1 MQSSVEGLLLED
13 RSRLMLALKRP
24 PFNSGRTCVPLP
36 WESCK
41 PVHFAAPAPAAP
53 HRLSVDLR
61 RFPWIRPLAA
71 DYAETFEPLAPFF
84 AGNPANADAWDA
96 AIARAQAYP
105 RHRAEIAS
113 VVAAQQR
120 RRGAPDAA
128 RAAAQGLSQPDTV
141 AILTGQQAGLF
152 GGPQFT
158 LLKALTALQLA
169 AGVRRDH
176 GVPAVAVFW
185 IDAEDHDWE
194 EVRSCAVLDAD
205 LARHTLSV
213 GRPAG
218 AGTSPV
224 ASVALDDS
232 VAGALAALRETLP
245 RTEFTDDLIAR
256 LSGVY
261 TTGSGMADAFGRW
274 LESILGDRG
283 LVVYDASD
291 PAAKPLTGDL
301 FARELAEP
309 GRTAR
314 LAAETGEALRT
325 LGYHAQVVPQEQGVA
340 LFALDGG
347 RQPIRVSGD
356 GFLVGDRPIPR
367 PSLVAEARAHPE
379 AFSPNVI
386 LRPIVQDALFPTVA
400 YVSGPNELA
409 YLAQLKGAY
418 ERFGVPM
425 PLFVPR
431 ATATI
436 IDSAGMRFLN
446 RYPLPFERL
455 QHGDEALLNHLLESQ
470 LPSSVEQA
478 FQDAATSIDGR
489 MAALIEAVPAIDR
502 TLEGAARS
510 TLGRMQHDLH
520 TLHAKIIQAAKRRD
534 DTLRR
539 QFQRTRRQAF
549 PDGMPQERSVGFVYF
564 LNRYGPALVSRLIE
578 ELPLDLG
585 RHWVLAI

>member
-1 MQSSVEGLLLED
+1 
-13 RSRLMLALKRP
+13 
-24 PFNSGRTCVPLP
+24 
-36 WESCK
+36 
-41 PVHFAAPAPAAP
+41 VHFAAPAPAAS

-71 DYAETFEPLAPFF
+71 DYAETFDALAPFF
-84 AGNPANADAWDA
+84 AGNPAVAGAWDA
-96 AIARAQAYP
+96 AIART
-105 RHRAEIAS
+105 RAHARRGADMAS
-113 VVAAQQR
+113 AIAAQQR
-120 RRGAPDAA
+120 RRRAPEAALAAA
-128 RAAAQGLSQPDTV
+128 RRLAEPDTV

-158 LLKALTALQLA
+158 LLKALTALRLA
-169 AGVRRDH
+169 EGVRRDH

-194 EVRSCAVLDAD
+194 EVRSCAVLDAE
-205 LARHTLSV
+205 LTRHSV
-213 GRPAG
+213 SLGRPAG
-218 AGTSPV
+218 AGTGPV
-224 ASVALDDS
+224 ARVSLDESVGGA
-232 VAGALAALRETLP
+232 VASLFDLLP
-245 RTEFTDDLIAR
+245 RTEFTETLLAQ
-256 LSGVY
+256 LGAAY
-261 TTGSGMADAFGRW
+261 APGTGMADAFGRW
-274 LESILGDRG
+274 LETVLGDRG

-291 PAAKPLTGDL
+291 PATKPLASAL
-301 FARELAEP
+301 FARELDEP
-309 GRTAR
+309 GQTAR
-314 LAAETGEALRT
+314 IAAETGEALRR
-325 LGYHAQVVPQEQGVA
+325 LGYHAQVVPQAQGVA

-347 RQPIRVSGD
+347 RHPIRVAGD
-356 GFLVGDRPIPR
+356 QFLVGDTPVPR
-367 PSLVAEARAHPE
+367 PSLVAQALARPE
-379 AFSPNVI
+379 AFSPNVL

-418 ERFGVPM
+418 ERFDVPM

-436 IDSAGMRFLN
+436 VDSAGMKFLN
-446 RYPLPFERL
+446 RFSLPFERL

-478 FQDAATSIDGR
+478 FQDATTSIEGR

-520 TLHAKIIQAAKRRD
+520 TLHAKMIQAAKRRD
-534 DTLRR
+534 ETLHR
-539 QFQRTRRQAF
+539 QFQRTRRKDF
-549 PDGMPQERSVGFVYF
+549 PDGIPQERGVGFVYF
-564 LNRYGPALVSRLIE
+564 LNKYGPALVSRLLE

-585 RHWVLAI
+585 RHWVLTI